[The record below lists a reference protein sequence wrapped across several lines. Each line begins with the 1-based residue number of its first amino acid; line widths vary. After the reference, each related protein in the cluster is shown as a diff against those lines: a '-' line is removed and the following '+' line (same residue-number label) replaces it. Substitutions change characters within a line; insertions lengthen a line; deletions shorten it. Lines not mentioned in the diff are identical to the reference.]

1 MLFPG
6 CKAWKLH
13 PPSTMPANSLSASL
27 SYHHPLFVSAFPCA
41 GVILLFGRLDL
52 RSSPAHAR
60 QCSSK
65 LGTAHASGRSSGSP
79 QSALPS
85 RTLPFSSPLQVVE
98 PGDGCSVASY
108 KQAIPRGITAAG
120 TAPDSHRIP
129 LRRGGCSRL
138 IALIACKGTNYII
151 LIGTKDVNNCSFLAF
166 VASNE

>member
-85 RTLPFSSPLQVVE
+85 RTLPFFLSP
-98 PGDGCSVASY
+98 PSGGAGDGVFSGVI
-108 KQAIPRGITAAG
+108 QAGHSKGDYSCRYSSGLS
-120 TAPDSHRIP
+120 PDS
-129 LRRGGCSRL
+129 LTSRRLQPPDCPYRMQRYEL
-138 IALIACKGTNYII
+138 YNTYWHKRC
-151 LIGTKDVNNCSFLAF
+151 
-166 VASNE
+166 